1 MCVAGT
7 VLSCHSIS
15 SPSTPYPDSAPA
27 HVPSPEVLQAQQRM
41 EKQVWQQQ
49 DQILELQRTKQE
61 MQRKH
66 GEEMEQMQK
75 HEQLRLLDDFSRTGG
90 FVVVCVCVVCV

>member
-27 HVPSPEVLQAQQRM
+27 HVPSPEVVQRM
-41 EKQVWQQQ
+41 EKQHE
-49 DQILELQRTKQE
+49 QILELQMQNQE

-66 GEEMEQMQK
+66 GEEMEQIQK
-75 HEQLRLLDDFSRTGG
+75 HEQLRLLDDFSRTDG
-90 FVVVCVCVVCV
+90 FGTSDDAARCVIRK